1 MPPSSNPRNESCS
14 QCGMANVGKEYHP
27 YTLCLLVKARGG
39 DTTAARQEF
48 AQVIQVAR
56 SNDSWLRRRVDEFLK
71 AVSKGA

>member
-1 MPPSSNPRNESCS
+1 MPSSNPRNEDCS

-39 DTTAARQEF
+39 DTTAARQEL
-48 AQVIQVAR
+48 ASVLQAGR
-56 SNDSWLRRRVDEFLK
+56 SNDSWLRPRVDEFLK